1 MSTKPARKTTVTREY
16 IAIGWARSIT
26 PKRRP
31 RGTDWMP
38 SSPPVNFAWRATK
51 KIICA
56 SASVII
62 AK

>member
-1 MSTKPARKTTVTREY
+1 MVNTPSTVKY
-16 IAIGWARSIT
+16 IACTSARSMR
-26 PKRRP
+26 PKSRP

-38 SSPPVNFAWRATK
+38 SSPPVNGACRQK
-51 KIICA
+51 KNTICA